1 MKVKTF
7 LSETNYE
14 KCPPRPD
21 ALILSLRAF
30 GYDMAMAI
38 ADLIDNS
45 ISANSSNVWISYEWN
60 DGNPWVR
67 IMDDGTGM
75 SERELVEAMRLGSKN
90 PLQERKPDDL
100 GRFGLGLKTA
110 SFSQCKLMTVASKK
124 SGGKIAVRYWD
135 LDYVQETS
143 DWNLGIT
150 PNEKTTRLLAPL
162 SEKKEGTLIVWEKLD
177 RIINSETNLEE
188 AFQRQFLEI
197 KKYLEM
203 VFHKYLEDENR
214 KLDIHVG
221 LGRCV
226 GYDPFL
232 KNNKYSYELA
242 SESFEGDRVTI
253 HPHVLP
259 HISKRTEV
267 ETINGA
273 GIRGWNAQ
281 QGFYVY
287 RNRRMIVSGGYL
299 DLDLKAE
306 EHYKLARI
314 EIDLNNEQD
323 HEWSI
328 DVRKAVAYAPQK
340 YRRELTRIA
349 KATRQTAS
357 EAYRRRAMGPK
368 GRRSRGLK
376 NDIWLRKKNGDK
388 VLYVIN
394 RDSPVIKKIL
404 SEYDL
409 DNKWIEKLFYSI
421 EKSVPHKTIIMDEQE
436 LEGSIA
442 DVSSDINP
450 PPPELVNLCIE
461 FYKQFISDGKSHE
474 EAARITISM
483 EPFNAHP
490 AYRARLDGL
499 REENENDHR

>member
-1 MKVKTF
+1 MKSNTF
-7 LSETNYE
+7 LSEADYE

-45 ISANSSNVWISYEWN
+45 ISANSSNVWISYDWN

-75 SERELVEAMRLGSKN
+75 SERELTEAMRLGSKN

-110 SFSQCKLMTVASKK
+110 SFSQCKLMTVASRK
-124 SGGKIAVRYWD
+124 SEGKISVRYWD
-135 LDYVQETS
+135 LDYIQETL

-150 PNEKTTRLLAPL
+150 PNEKTIRLLAPL
-162 SEKKEGTLIVWEKLD
+162 NEKEQGTLIVWEKLD
-177 RIINSETNLEE
+177 RIINSETNLED
-188 AFQRQFLEI
+188 AFKRQFLEI

-203 VFHKYLEDENR
+203 VFHKYLEEGNR

-226 GYDPFL
+226 GWDPFL

-242 SESFEGDRVTI
+242 SESFEDDRITI

-259 HISKRTEV
+259 HISKRTEE

-314 EIDLNNEQD
+314 EIDLNNDQD

-328 DVRKAVAYAPQK
+328 DVRKAVAYTPQK

-349 KATRQTAS
+349 KATRQRAS
-357 EAYRRRAMGPK
+357 EIYRKRAIGPK
-368 GRRSRGLK
+368 GRRSRGPK

-388 VLYVIN
+388 VLYLIN

-442 DVSSDINP
+442 DVSTDINP
-450 PPPELVNLCIE
+450 PPPELVNMCIE
-461 FYKQFISDGKSHE
+461 FYNQLISDGKSHE
-474 EAARITISM
+474 EAAGITVSI
-483 EPFNAHP
+483 EPFNTHP

-499 REENENDHR
+499 HQENENDH